1 MECDHAVREDSMK
14 LVSVPTN
21 KLCNDWKARCE
32 RGGLGVRA
40 TNASYEPSQ
49 MVTQLKATSL

>member
-1 MECDHAVREDSMK
+1 MK

-32 RGGLGVRA
+32 RGGLGVPA
-40 TNASYEPSQ
+40 TNGSYEPSQ